1 MSVAEAQQL
10 HDEQRRQQ
18 QAQQQQQQQ
27 QSSGLGTELFCL
39 EQELSEAYAE
49 HLQNR
54 QQHKSIFK
62 E

>member
-10 HDEQRRQQ
+10 HDQQRRQQ
-18 QAQQQQQQQ
+18 QTPQQQQQH
-27 QSSGLGTELFCL
+27 SSGLGTELFCL

>member
-18 QAQQQQQQQ
+18 QAQQQQQQ
-27 QSSGLGTELFCL
+27 SSALGTELFCL